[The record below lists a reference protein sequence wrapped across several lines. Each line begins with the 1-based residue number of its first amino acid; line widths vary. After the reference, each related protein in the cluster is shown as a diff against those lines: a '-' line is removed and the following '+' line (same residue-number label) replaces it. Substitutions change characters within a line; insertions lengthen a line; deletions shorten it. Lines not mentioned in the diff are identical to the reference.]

1 MAGQNEGSPVAQPA
15 GSQSATLQR
24 QSLVPVGAANVDPT
38 ANVLKLV
45 EAAVQRL
52 DDLRNVEMRRLEDLR
67 TAENRRIDEIAELRA
82 NHAKEL
88 TVAESKRIDAI
99 RAVDVAAVATASE
112 RASQQASVLANQV
125 SASAETLRT
134 LVASTATSATQQQA
148 TFSTQIN
155 ERLALLERA
164 QYKGEGRSV
173 VTDPVMS
180 DLINEVRNLKLSHER
195 GAGKTAGVSWVGA
208 LIVGGVSLLAGLA
221 GMIWTIFR

>member
-1 MAGQNEGSPVAQPA
+1 MKADEPNGKRGPPAFSPEGPA
-15 GSQSATLQR
+15 LI
-24 QSLVPVGAANVDPT
+24 DPT

-45 EAAVQRL
+45 EVSIQRL
-52 DDLRNVEMRRLEDLR
+52 DDLRNSENRRIGELQA
-67 TAENRRIDEIAELRA
+67 AELRRIDEIAELRA
-82 NHAKEL
+82 RHAESL

-134 LVASTATSATQQQA
+134 LVSSTASAQAQQQA
-148 TFSTQIN
+148 VFSSQIN

-173 VTDPVMS
+173 VTDPVIS
-180 DLINEVRNLKLSHER
+180 DLVNEVRKLSAS
-195 GAGKTAGVSWVGA
+195 GSVNVGKSAGITWLGA
-208 LIVGGVSLLAGLA
+208 LAVGGVSLLAGLL
-221 GMIWTIFR
+221 GLLWTIFGPRGL